1 MDNQSWEYIFKKFN
15 IDYHKEGNNYYI
27 SLKSIIS
34 NKSINYTEINYF
46 ITYLYSYTL
55 LMPLDYLITLNYNN
69 SEIIIKELSSR
80 MKNFY
85 FEIDYDKR
93 NEYIDSVYEINNII
107 NKGRVTLFV
116 NNIPLYLRAC
126 VYVECTNDELTKV
139 LEIAKK
145 YNLIFKT
152 DKGIKDFFADM
163 GNRMWNS
170 VDFHCNESK
179 EIFDL
184 IFNSMFYYKTTSQ
197 LQKEGYNFSS
207 ESVRKKVFISYSWN
221 DDVFVE
227 NFVNQLK
234 YSGISVWIDK
244 QSIDFGDNILESCL
258 SGLNE
263 CDAALIFISKNY
275 STSAMAKQELITF
288 WSKAIKLKKKMYVI
302 KIDDVNP
309 DEIFFGLSDLKYFVP
324 GKDSIELLAESLK
337 RNLNNN

>member
-1 MDNQSWEYIFKKFN
+1 M
-15 IDYHKEGNNYYI
+15 
-27 SLKSIIS
+27 
-34 NKSINYTEINYF
+34 
-46 ITYLYSYTL
+46 
-55 LMPLDYLITLNYNN
+55 
-69 SEIIIKELSSR
+69 
-80 MKNFY
+80 
-85 FEIDYDKR
+85 
-93 NEYIDSVYEINNII
+93 
-107 NKGRVTLFV
+107 
-116 NNIPLYLRAC
+116 
-126 VYVECTNDELTKV
+126 

-263 CDAALIFISKNY
+263 CDAALI
-275 STSAMAKQELITF
+275 L
-288 WSKAIKLKKKMYVI
+288 
-302 KIDDVNP
+302 
-309 DEIFFGLSDLKYFVP
+309 
-324 GKDSIELLAESLK
+324 
-337 RNLNNN
+337 